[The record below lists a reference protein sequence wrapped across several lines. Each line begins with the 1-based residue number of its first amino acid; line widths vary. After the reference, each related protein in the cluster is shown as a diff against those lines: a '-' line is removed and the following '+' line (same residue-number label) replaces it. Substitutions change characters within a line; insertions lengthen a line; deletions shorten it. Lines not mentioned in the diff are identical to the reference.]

1 MTRRDAGPSL
11 DTTVVTVC
19 IAVILLTSA
28 VGGVFVPSLGGGPT
42 ADDTTVSLLSDRETV
57 NATLTAGQSTEQ
69 TRIETRTRDCGDG
82 CTELVVELP
91 AALAE
96 NANSSH
102 LTIGHRTDGSWELL
116 NTTAVTDANGT
127 VVLTAPVAGFSPFGV
142 FDLNGTENGT
152 QVVTNDTALTV
163 VEVPGPNGSSPTEPT
178 GAGAVGNKTANN
190 ATDETNN
197 VTASNSTVDE
207 RGRSNGS
214 SENASNATD
223 RTESPSDGDSNA
235 TASESGSD
243 AAGDS
248 DDTDADESGDD
259 DSSDESDTTDEDDTD
274 DSDGSDESDDSD
286 DSDSDD
292 SDSGDTDDSEDT
304 SESDD
309 ADDSNSDSDSES
321 GSDSNSDSDG
331 SDQSGSSTDDS
342 DDSGSNDEST

>member
-1 MTRRDAGPSL
+1 MTRSDAGPSL

-82 CTELVVELP
+82 CTELVMELP

-102 LTIGHRTDGSWELL
+102 LTIGHRTDGNWELL

-178 GAGAVGNKTANN
+178 GAGAVGNETANN

-223 RTESPSDGDSNA
+223 GTESPSDGDSNA

-248 DDTDADESGDD
+248 DDADADDSNDTGSSTSEDDTDSEGSADSSSDDTNSDESGDD
-259 DSSDESDTTDEDDTD
+259 GSSDADDAPASGADEDSRSDGSDTTD
-274 DSDGSDESDDSD
+274 SDD
-286 DSDSDD
+286 
-292 SDSGDTDDSEDT
+292 
-304 SESDD
+304 
-309 ADDSNSDSDSES
+309 
-321 GSDSNSDSDG
+321 
-331 SDQSGSSTDDS
+331 SSTDDS
-342 DDSGSNDEST
+342 DDSSTYD